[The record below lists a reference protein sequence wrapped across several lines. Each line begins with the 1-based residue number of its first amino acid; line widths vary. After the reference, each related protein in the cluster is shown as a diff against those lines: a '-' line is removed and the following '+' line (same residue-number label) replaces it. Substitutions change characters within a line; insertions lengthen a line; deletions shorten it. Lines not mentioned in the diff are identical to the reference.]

1 MDKPFVFSLKSPID
15 NKPFIIEEWRI
26 IDNNVCEGATGTAEI
41 SNLGRVRKRSTHAIR
56 KPYMTPFGYLRIA
69 ITVQNNRQKQCFI
82 HQLVMRAFCPLLD
95 YSSVEVNHIDGNKL
109 NNRVENLEWCT
120 QQENTLH
127 AVKHNLIDFHTQKRI
142 DASRNNG
149 KGRSRKILLQNLI
162 TGEEKLFESIQDCS
176 RYFGNKNNS
185 TVASAL
191 RRGTILY
198 KKYIV
203 TYTD

>member
-1 MDKPFVFSLKSPID
+1 MKQQIENFPRYYITTDGKVISKGKELKQQVGKQGYAYVNLY
-15 NKPFIIEEWRI
+15 NKCGRKTKKIHRLVAETFIPNP
-26 IDNNVCEGATGTAEI
+26 NNF
-41 SNLGRVRKRSTHAIR
+41 
-56 KPYMTPFGYLRIA
+56 P
-69 ITVQNNRQKQCFI
+69 Q
-82 HQLVMRAFCPLLD
+82 
-95 YSSVEVNHIDGNKL
+95 VNHIDGNKL

-149 KGRSRKILLQNLI
+149 KGRSRKVLLQNLI

-176 RYFGNKNNS
+176 RYFGNTNNS

-198 KKYIV
+198 KKYVV